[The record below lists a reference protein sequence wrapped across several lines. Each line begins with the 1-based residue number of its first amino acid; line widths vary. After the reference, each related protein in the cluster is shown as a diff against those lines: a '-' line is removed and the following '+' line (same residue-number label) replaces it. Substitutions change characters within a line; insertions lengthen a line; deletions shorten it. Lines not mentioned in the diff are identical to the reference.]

1 MAKFLRDNYDNDT
14 LLNIMTTLKKCK
26 EKLLKL
32 SPGDNFLVFSP
43 EYFEKLVIII

>member
-1 MAKFLRDNYDNDT
+1 MAKFLRDSYDNGT
-14 LLNIMTTLKKCK
+14 LLNIMTLKKCK